1 MACRY
6 LIDTN
11 LLIYPQDGRERE
23 KGDKARNLL
32 ARLGGSDD
40 AAVPAQALAEFADVL
55 LRKMEPPVE
64 PDVVLHQVEDLLLAF
79 PILPLTPLVVLEALR
94 GVRDHGFSYFDAQIW
109 GAARLNQIPAV
120 LSEDFQDGSS
130 VEGVR
135 FLNPLKPDFELG
147 SL

>member
-1 MACRY
+1 MAYRY
-6 LIDTN
+6 LIDSN
-11 LLIYPQDGRERE
+11 LLVYPQDGREQE
-23 KGDKARNLL
+23 KGEKARNLL

-40 AAVPAQALAEFADVL
+40 AVVPAQALAEFANVL
-55 LRKMEPPVE
+55 LRKMEPLVE
-64 PDVVLHQVEDLLLAF
+64 PDAVLHQVEDLLLAF
-79 PILPLTPLVVLEALR
+79 PILPLTPLVVLEAVR

-109 GAARLNQIPAV
+109 GAARLNQIPVV

-135 FLNPLKPDFELG
+135 FLDPLARDFELG